1 MDETALV
8 VKTYR
13 IFDHRQNDF
22 VDFLKGRSV
31 SRVFLPARHHQFVSG
46 KKGSLNQCLLFLNF
60 EEKIVLSDFG
70 ISCETDAKFCLL
82 KRGNQRD

>member
-22 VDFLKGRSV
+22 VDFLKGKV
-31 SRVFLPARHHQFVSG
+31 GQPGLPASTPSSVRIWEERVVKSMFVI
-46 KKGSLNQCLLFLNF
+46 F
-60 EEKIVLSDFG
+60 EF
-70 ISCETDAKFCLL
+70 
-82 KRGNQRD
+82 